1 MISRK
6 INRMIFESLHKFNG
20 KEEVPLSLTQIK
32 QIAGRAGRFGMQR
45 TSTDNDGKD
54 SPDPLLPDETP
65 APGGTVT
72 TLHASDLPIL
82 KSLLPLPLPPITRAI
97 IDIPSPT
104 LSSLAALLA
113 PETTFA
119 ELLEHASTLAVLPAH
134 TTLGGNRHR
143 VQLADIIEPLR
154 DQLTMKEMETFTFAP
169 VQYRDQRQVAI
180 FQSIVLA
187 FAQQGRVD
195 LIALYDGSG
204 LMESLEVVEATI
216 ETLPPRSSTDGLAG
230 NEKGQKVFVPQI
242 MITSIPS
249 LETLHKSLVM
259 YIWLSFRYDVSLP
272 DRALAVEIK
281 ERVEKVLDECLARLP
296 GMRKPDKKRRSQ
308 TAAADTKRLDLPG
321 LRRAEEERL
330 RKEEAKKIQYVGK
343 GQEQARKR
351 KDIWKHVGLVEETET
366 ETGTE
371 GVKAGPSGER

>member
-1 MISRK
+1 
-6 INRMIFESLHKFNG
+6 MIFESLHKYNG
-20 KEEVPLSLTQIK
+20 KEDVPLSLTQIK

-45 TSTDNDGKD
+45 TSNDTA
-54 SPDPLLPDETP
+54 DPLLPDEIP
-65 APGGTVT
+65 APGGSVT

-82 KSLLPLPLPPITRAI
+82 KSLLPLPLPPITRAT

-104 LSSLAALLA
+104 LSSLAALLPA
-113 PETTFA
+113 ETTFA
-119 ELLEHASTLAVLPAH
+119 ELLEHASTLALLPAN
-134 TTLGGNRHR
+134 TTLGANRHR

-187 FAQQGRVD
+187 FAKQGRVD
-195 LIALYDGSG
+195 LMALYDGTG
-204 LMESLEVVEATI
+204 LTESLDTVEKAL
-216 ETLPPRSSTDGLAG
+216 ETLPPLPPPLTEGPVPG
-230 NEKGQKVFVPQI
+230 NEPRVFVPHI

-272 DRALAVEIK
+272 DRSLAVEIK

-296 GMRKPDKKRRSQ
+296 GLRQKKQNVKTRSQ
-308 TAAADTKRLDLPG
+308 GEDRNRLDIPEM
-321 LRRAEEERL
+321 RRLDEERKREEEG
-330 RKEEAKKIQYVGK
+330 KKIQYVGK

-351 KDIWKHVGLVEETET
+351 RDTWRNVGLVDQ
-366 ETGTE
+366 TGD
-371 GVKAGPSGER
+371 KDQDPSI

>member
-1 MISRK
+1 
-6 INRMIFESLHKFNG
+6 MIFESLHKYNG
-20 KEEVPLSLTQIK
+20 KEDVPLSLTQIK

-45 TSTDNDGKD
+45 TTSDNTTA
-54 SPDPLLPDETP
+54 DPLLPDETP
-65 APGGTVT
+65 APGGSVT
-72 TLHASDLPIL
+72 TLHATDLPIL

-104 LSSLAALLA
+104 LSSLAALLD

-119 ELLEHASTLAVLPAH
+119 ELLEHASTLAVLPAN

-180 FQSIVLA
+180 FQAIVLA

-195 LIALYDGSG
+195 LMTLYEGSG
-204 LMESLEVVEATI
+204 LIESLKVVEEALK
-216 ETLPPRSSTDGLAG
+216 TLPPLPASEGPGSGTGP
-230 NEKGQKVFVPQI
+230 KVFVPQI

-272 DRALAVEIK
+272 DRALAVEVK
-281 ERVEKVLDECLARLP
+281 ERVEKVLDQCLARLP
-296 GMRKPDKKRRSQ
+296 GLRQKKEKRQSHSGQRKK
-308 TAAADTKRLDLPG
+308 LDLPQ
-321 LRRAEEERL
+321 LRRQEEERL
-330 RKEEAKKIQYVGK
+330 RKEEVKKIQYHGK
-343 GQEQARKR
+343 GEDQVRR
-351 KDIWKHVGLVEETET
+351 RRDTWRNVGMVNE
-366 ETGTE
+366 GTT
-371 GVKAGPSGER
+371 A

>member
-1 MISRK
+1 
-6 INRMIFESLHKFNG
+6 MIFESLHKFNG

-32 QIAGRAGRFGMQR
+32 QIAGRAGRYGMQR
-45 TSTDNDGKD
+45 TSTDNNGKFD
-54 SPDPLLPDETP
+54 ASDPLLPDETP
-65 APGGTVT
+65 APGGSVT

-82 KSLLPLPLPPITRAI
+82 KSLLPLPLPAITRAI

-104 LSSLAALLA
+104 LSSLAALLP

-119 ELLEHASTLAVLPAH
+119 ELLEHASTLASLPDN
-134 TTLGGNRHR
+134 TTLGANRHR

-195 LIALYDGSG
+195 LMALYDGSG
-204 LMESLEVVEATI
+204 LIESLDTVEDTI
-216 ETLPPRSSTDGLAG
+216 KKLPPRNSTEGPNG
-230 NEKGQKVFVPQI
+230 SPEKGAGRKVFIPQI

-296 GMRKPDKKRRSQ
+296 GMRKPDSSKRR
-308 TAAADTKRLDLPG
+308 ARNADSETKKLDLPG

-330 RKEEAKKIQYVGK
+330 RKEEARKIRYVGK

-351 KDIWKHVGLVEETET
+351 KDIWKHVGLVDETED
-366 ETGTE
+366 G
-371 GVKAGPSGER
+371 KAEP